1 MHHQAGSSF
10 AKGLFYVTTTVAF
23 WGILP
28 IALVFSL
35 SLQDGTTITW
45 FRFLIAAIVCLAY
58 QAQRGKLG
66 EFRRLDI
73 RDWSW
78 LALAAFALIVDYV
91 LYIYGLTYIDPS
103 AMQVF
108 SQTTPLFMALGGIL
122 FFKEK
127 ISAFQGLCFVALF
140 VGLGLFFNAAIA
152 DFEFGQTRFLT
163 GAALAVS
170 ASIIWAV
177 YAMLQKKLV
186 DRLSSTNILLFIYLC
201 AIVSLAPL
209 SDLASFKA
217 LDSAAWLILLFC
229 AFNTLIAYGAFAE
242 SLNHWPTTH
251 ISSVIALTPLATIA
265 ASYLAH
271 QLWPAVIPFP
281 AINLVGWVGVALTL
295 VAMVLFNLKR

>member
-1 MHHQAGSSF
+1 MQQHAEGAF
-10 AKGLFYVTTTVAF
+10 AKGLFYVVVTVLF

-45 FRFLIAAIVCLAY
+45 FRFLIAAIIVFAY
-58 QAQRGKLG
+58 QLRQGKLS
-66 EFRRLDI
+66 EFKSLSG
-73 RDWSW
+73 RDWA
-78 LALAAFALIVDYV
+78 LLGLAAFSLIVDYIF
-91 LYIYGLTYIDPS
+91 YIYGLNYIDPS

-108 SQTTPLFMALGGIL
+108 SQTTPLFMALGGML

-152 DFEFGQTRFLT
+152 GFSFGESRFLT
-163 GAALAVS
+163 GALLAVT

-186 DRLSSTNILLFIYLC
+186 DRLSSTNILLFIYIC
-201 AIVSLAPL
+201 AVFGLLPMSELT
-209 SDLASFKA
+209 SFGG
-217 LDSAAWLILLFC
+217 LDGAAWAIITFC
-229 AFNTLIAYGAFAE
+229 ALNTLIAYGAFAE
-242 SLNHWPTTH
+242 SLNYWPTTH

-265 ASYLAH
+265 ASFMAH
-271 QLWPAVIPFP
+271 QIWPAMVPFP
-281 AINLVGWVGVALTL
+281 AINPIGWTGVALTL